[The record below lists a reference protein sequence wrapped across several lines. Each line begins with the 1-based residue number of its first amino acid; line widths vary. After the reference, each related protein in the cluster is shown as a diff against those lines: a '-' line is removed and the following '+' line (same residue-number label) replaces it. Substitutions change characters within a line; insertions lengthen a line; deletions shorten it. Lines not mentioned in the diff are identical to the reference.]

1 MKLLTVLGARP
12 QFIKAAALS
21 RAISEK
27 NSSSNL
33 FIEEI
38 IVHTGQH
45 YDPKMSEIFFQELD
59 IPFPDH
65 NLEIS
70 NLSHG
75 AMTGRMI
82 EGIEKLII
90 KHNPDYVVLYG
101 DTNSTLAGSI
111 AASKLHTPIAHI
123 EAGLRSNNLA
133 MPEEVNR
140 ILTDRVSNLLFCPT
154 TLAIKNLQDEGYP
167 FQLANSRNQIIEN
180 VGDVMLDVV
189 RHFDKEF
196 KKNKILENLGL
207 KEKEYILCT
216 IHRAENVDDYKN
228 LDNILEA
235 LIHISADIRV
245 VLPIHP
251 RTKNKLSKYIEKNLF
266 DALLIIDPLPYFDM
280 QALSMNSKLILT
292 DSGGL
297 QKEAFFHQVPCITL
311 REETEWVETVTSGWN
326 TLAGSDKEKIVSI
339 FNNIKTPNKIENL
352 YGTGH
357 AANKIVDSL
366 LKNL

>member
-21 RAISEK
+21 RAISYK
-27 NSSSNL
+27 NSSSNKT
-33 FIEEI
+33 IEEI

-59 IPFPDH
+59 IPFPAH
-65 NLEIS
+65 NLNIS

-90 KHNPDYVVLYG
+90 KHSPDYVVLYG

-111 AASKLHTPIAHI
+111 AASKLHIPIAHI
-123 EAGLRSNNLA
+123 EAGLRSNNLS

-154 TLAIKNLQDEGYP
+154 SLAVKNLQDEGYP
-167 FQLANSRNQIIEN
+167 FQLANSRNQVIEN

-189 RHFDKEF
+189 RHFN
-196 KKNKILENLGL
+196 KKYNESNILENLCL
-207 KEKEYILCT
+207 NEKEYVLCT
-216 IHRAENVDDYKN
+216 IHRAENVDDSEN
-228 LDNILEA
+228 LGNIFEA
-235 LIHISADIRV
+235 LIQISKNIKV

-251 RTKNKLSKYIEKNLF
+251 RTKNKLSNYIEKSIL
-266 DALLIIDPLPYFDM
+266 DSLLIIDPLPYFDM
-280 QALSMNSKLILT
+280 QALSIKSKAIFT

-326 TLAGSDKEKIVSI
+326 DLVGSNKEKIVST
-339 FNNIKTPNKIENL
+339 FNNMKLPNKSENL
-352 YGTGH
+352 YGDGH
-357 AANKIVDSL
+357 AANAIVNSMI
-366 LKNL
+366 KNL

>member
-101 DTNSTLAGSI
+101 DTNSTLAGPI

-251 RTKNKLSKYIEKNLF
+251 RTKNKLSKYKF
-266 DALLIIDPLPYFDM
+266 
-280 QALSMNSKLILT
+280 
-292 DSGGL
+292 
-297 QKEAFFHQVPCITL
+297 
-311 REETEWVETVTSGWN
+311 
-326 TLAGSDKEKIVSI
+326 
-339 FNNIKTPNKIENL
+339 IKQL
-352 YGTGH
+352 W
-357 AANKIVDSL
+357 
-366 LKNL
+366 